1 VTLLKRYARIDSKF
15 RRELLLLQGTGCIW
29 KQCTF
34 CDYHKDFSEAP
45 FITNKIVLNQVSGLY
60 HVLDII
66 NSGSAMELDFE
77 TISYL
82 QKIVLEKRIEEI
94 WFEAHYLY
102 RDTLCDFAALFP
114 SSQVKFRCGVES
126 FSAKRRGLWHK
137 GIPSS
142 VGPEDIAKYFKGICL
157 LIGVKGQT
165 REEILFDIEMAK
177 KYFEYF
183 SVNIF
188 CNNTAQEK
196 QDEGLVNWF
205 MQEIYPVLRME
216 PKAEILIENTDLGVG

>member
-1 VTLLKRYARIDSKF
+1 M
-15 RRELLLLQGTGCIW
+15 QGTGCIW

-183 SVNIF
+183 SVNVF

-196 QDEGLVNWF
+196 RDEGLVNWF

>member
-1 VTLLKRYARIDSKF
+1 M
-15 RRELLLLQGTGCIW
+15 QGTGCIW

-183 SVNIF
+183 SVNVF

>member
-1 VTLLKRYARIDSKF
+1 M
-15 RRELLLLQGTGCIW
+15 QGTGCIW

-183 SVNIF
+183 RDRKSV
-188 CNNTAQEK
+188 
-196 QDEGLVNWF
+196 V
-205 MQEIYPVLRME
+205 
-216 PKAEILIENTDLGVG
+216 